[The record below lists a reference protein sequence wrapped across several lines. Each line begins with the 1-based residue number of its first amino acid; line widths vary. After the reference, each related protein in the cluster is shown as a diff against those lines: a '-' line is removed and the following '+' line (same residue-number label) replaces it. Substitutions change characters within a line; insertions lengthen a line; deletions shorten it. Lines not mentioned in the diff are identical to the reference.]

1 MSNSAKYPPEDK
13 IALYD
18 KLIATNPNIVR
29 KGKTSP
35 YTSANGH
42 MFAYLSKVGSLV

>member
-1 MSNSAKYPPEDK
+1 MSKSAEYPPEDK

-35 YTSANGH
+35 LYICQWAH
-42 MFAYLSKVGSLV
+42 VHLPF